1 MFGRHLVPVQLDRLA
16 AIQSKKQPT
25 AAAEERGVRHTEQ
38 RDAGLLILHPQHHAR
53 AEVGE
58 QRTGQRLLRAG
69 SGGDEPQT
77 EVRLAVDQQLERRR
91 EFAEDGQLGYHQH
104 QVGARLPRV
113 TAIDLVDL
121 VPRVP
126 RDTLQHG
133 TPIDVVRRVDGGT
146 LVRGTLVDLGAQVI
160 GGLLQRRRVRRVNH
174 AFQVW

>member
-91 EFAEDGQLGYHQH
+91 EFAEDGRLGHHQH

-113 TAIDLVDL
+113 TAIDRVDL
-121 VPRVP
+121 VPRV

-133 TPIDVVRRVDGGT
+133 TPIALLPQVVRGAP
-146 LVRGTLVDLGAQVI
+146 VRGTPIDLGAQVI